1 MASLI
6 GTVGKVMV
14 LCIGKAAT
22 ASEWNQ
28 NPFASTQYA
37 PLVSFYHIPVQSVPN
52 WFSTSMLVC
61 ASVTRP
67 ELGGFRE
74 WPEPTGLAGWHL
86 CPLKLMT
93 CWHEIQESYGIWQK
107 SNVFCSLISFP
118 WDMMGHDGTWWDMM
132 IVNNI
137 DGTWWD
143 TVNNVWDHKPSTLLT
158 PWLLVF
164 QQLLHCIV
172 VSCQVYTIYTTYHA
186 TGFDSQSRAMLLVF
200 FWDIRMSEHLGHKD
214 VLLASTTKIFPPGPW
229 ANDCLDLLQGEPH
242 ELLHQTGR
250 LGHKLT
256 GPLGDQRLN
265 RWTGTMR
272 PETIS

>member
-1 MASLI
+1 MKFR
-6 GTVGKVMV
+6 KVMEFGRSPMFF
-14 LCIGKAAT
+14 LF
-22 ASEWNQ
+22 SD
-28 NPFASTQYA
+28 FF
-37 PLVSFYHIPVQSVPN
+37 PL
-52 WFSTSMLVC
+52 
-61 ASVTRP
+61 
-67 ELGGFRE
+67 
-74 WPEPTGLAGWHL
+74 
-86 CPLKLMT
+86 
-93 CWHEIQESYGIWQK
+93 
-107 SNVFCSLISFP
+107 
-118 WDMMGHDGTWWDMM
+118 GHDGTWWDMM

-229 ANDCLDLLQGEPH
+229 ANDCLDLLQGKPH

-272 PETIS
+272 PETI